1 MKKSHYLLKMLL
13 KILIIVCCI
22 VLSALCYC
30 KVSIFSGVCWTI
42 TAIVWGMSLENQIT
56 HYKNRKYT
64 DFLEFTLYNCM
75 LVIKKQ
81 EGELN
86 AKSEQDNKGTEH
98 KGE

>member
-1 MKKSHYLLKMLL
+1 MKNKQNILTISL
-13 KILIIVCCI
+13 KIFIIVCSI

-56 HYKNRKYT
+56 HYQNRKYT
-64 DFLEFTLYNCM
+64 DFLEFALYNCM
-75 LVIKKQ
+75 LIIKKQ

-86 AKSEQDNKGTEH
+86 AKSEQDNKGAEH